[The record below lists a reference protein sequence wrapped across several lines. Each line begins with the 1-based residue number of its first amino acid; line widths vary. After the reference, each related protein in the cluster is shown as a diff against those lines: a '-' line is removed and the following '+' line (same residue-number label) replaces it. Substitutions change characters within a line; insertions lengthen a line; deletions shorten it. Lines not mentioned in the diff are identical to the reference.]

1 VDSLL
6 PDFPP
11 VDDPYS
17 FSELSEDSLSATWG
31 ALRTHALKWHPD
43 ADLDEQLR
51 HWALTGTG
59 DHDTAALVTVPS
71 RAVDAADTLVRH
83 GFSPLLVTAARLPG
97 RGHDGGSTVEIR
109 PLTHDDLDAAV
120 ELNVETTRY
129 DSRFGMVTTR
139 PSTPERL
146 REHITEVIGRSEPC
160 AWLAESEGEVVGF
173 LYYDLPGHSDWIAGR
188 TCVRPVAYLGLL
200 GVREDAR
207 GGGIGAALADHAHDL
222 LDEAGI
228 GVTLLHH
235 ALPNPL
241 STPFWY
247 SHGYRP
253 LWTTWQRRPAR

>member
-1 VDSLL
+1 MDSLL
-6 PDFPP
+6 PEFPR
-11 VDDPYS
+11 VNDPYS
-17 FSELSEDSLSATWG
+17 FSELSEDALNATWG
-31 ALRTHALKWHPD
+31 ALRTHSLKWHPD
-43 ADLDEQLR
+43 ADLDSQLR

-59 DHDTAALVTVPS
+59 DHETAALVTVPS
-71 RAVDAADTLVRH
+71 RAVEAADTLVRH
-83 GFSPLLVTAARLPG
+83 GFAPLLVTAARLPG
-97 RGHDGGSTVEIR
+97 RGHDGGSTVKIR
-109 PLTHDDLDAAV
+109 PLTSADLDVAV
-120 ELNVETTRY
+120 QLNLETVRF
-129 DSRFGMVTTR
+129 DSRFGMVNPR
-139 PSTPERL
+139 PSSAERL
-146 REHITEVIGRSEPC
+146 REHIAELLDRAEPC

-188 TCVRPVAYLGLL
+188 TRVRPVAYIGLL

-222 LDEAGI
+222 LDAAGV